1 MSRKA
6 ERGRREFVAIIIA
19 AVLIQMLIGAVGS
32 FRGDSIAWGSL
43 LHRPLMLGAL
53 CIAAMVTRR
62 SGYIALTAW
71 FAWLGSQY
79 VYGGFNASYNLLR
92 IMRWIAAIFFLWST
106 VRLATSVHIRAHRD
120 ERHVRS

>member
-1 MSRKA
+1 MSREA

-32 FRGDSIAWGSL
+32 VRGDSIAWGSL
-43 LHRPLMLGAL
+43 LHRPLILGAL
-53 CIAAMVTRR
+53 YIAAMVTRR

-71 FAWLGSQY
+71 FALLGSQY
-79 VYGGFNASYNLLR
+79 VYGGFNASYDLLR

-106 VRLATSVHIRAHRD
+106 VRLATYVYIRAHRD
-120 ERHVRS
+120 EMHVRS